1 MSYSSTS
8 PAPVLVERRRPLDA
22 VSLVVLAVFLL
33 ISAAVAL
40 FGALTTISTVDGWYA
55 DAQKVAWSPPN
66 WLFGPVWT
74 TLYAAMAVAAW
85 LVWRRRHFFYVGSAL
100 TLYVG
105 QLFLNSVWTPV
116 FFGGYE
122 IIGGAALWIGLA
134 VIVVLDICVAAT
146 IVAFWQ
152 ISRPAAILLMPYLA
166 WILYATTLN
175 LGLAILNT

>member
-1 MSYSSTS
+1 MSYSTTT
-8 PAPVLVERRRPLDA
+8 PIPVLVERRRPLDLG
-22 VSLVVLAVFLL
+22 SILVLVLFLI
-33 ISAAVAL
+33 ISAAVAA

-55 DAQKVAWSPPN
+55 GAEKVAWSPPN

-74 TLYAAMAVAAW
+74 TLYAAMGVAAW
-85 LVWRRRHFFYVGSAL
+85 LVWRRRHFFYVGPAL

-122 IIGGAALWIGLA
+122 IIGSTALWIGFV
-134 VIVVLDICVAAT
+134 VIAVLDICVAAT
-146 IVAFWQ
+146 IVAFWHV
-152 ISRPAAILLMPYLA
+152 SRVAGILLIPYLV

-175 LGLAILNT
+175 LGLAILNS

>member
-1 MSYSSTS
+1 MSYSTTS
-8 PAPVLVERRRPLDA
+8 PMPVLVERRRPLDA
-22 VSLVVLAVFLL
+22 MSLVVLAVFLL
-33 ISAAVAL
+33 ISAAVAV

-55 DAQKVAWSPPN
+55 DAEKVAWSPPN

-85 LVWRRRHFFYVGSAL
+85 LVWRCRHFFYVGPAL

-116 FFGGYE
+116 
-122 IIGGAALWIGLA
+122 
-134 VIVVLDICVAAT
+134 IVVLDICVAAT
-146 IVAFWQ
+146 IVAFWHV
-152 ISRPAAILLMPYLA
+152 SRPAAILLMPYLV

-175 LGLAILNT
+175 LGLAVLNA